1 MNGLRDYTAKKGS
14 HLRPSRLQHY
24 GKRQCVRQISWHV
37 PDVTPTP
44 HQKRPRPINNHFGRG
59 HSYCLRM
66 RRHWWRVHWTS
77 HEFLAPMSIHGHFE
91 LNMPRLTVVPTF

>member
-1 MNGLRDYTAKKGS
+1 N
-14 HLRPSRLQHY
+14 

-44 HQKRPRPINNHFGRG
+44 HQKRPRPINNQFGRG

-91 LNMPRLTVVPTF
+91 LNMPRLTVVPTFQLNRTACAVKRERDTRVVLRKT